1 MGWVDYYDNVMMSMK
16 HLHSTHNNVKYAYG
30 LHAQHQKITL
40 HGKQI

>member
-16 HLHSTHNNVKYAYG
+16 HLHSTHNVKYAYR